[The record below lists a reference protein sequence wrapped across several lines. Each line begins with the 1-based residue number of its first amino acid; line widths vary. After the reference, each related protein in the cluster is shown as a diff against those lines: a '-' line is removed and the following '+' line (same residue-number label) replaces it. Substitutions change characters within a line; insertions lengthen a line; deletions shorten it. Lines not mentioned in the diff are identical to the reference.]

1 MGLLQVDG
9 PQELH
14 IHMREKIQSFGR
26 TLSAM
31 VMPNIGAFIAW
42 GLITAIFINGGWW
55 PNENI
60 AKMVSP
66 MLKYLLPTLIAFT
79 AGKNVGG
86 YRGGV
91 AGAVAAMGVII
102 GTDTPMFL
110 GAMIMGP
117 IAGWCVK
124 KFDKLVEGKIGAGF
138 EMLVDNFSLGIIAM
152 LLAIAGYLAIGHAVA
167 WLTDLLSRGVNWM
180 LAHKL
185 NPLLAVLV
193 DPAKVLFLNN
203 AVNHGIMTPLGI
215 QQAAEMGQSMLF
227 LVDPNPGPGLG
238 ILLACWAFGKGTTKQ
253 SAPGAVVIQLFG
265 GIHEIYFPYVLA
277 RPMLLFP
284 VMIGN
289 ICALS
294 FFTLAN
300 FGLVAPASP
309 GSLISIILM
318 SPRGKT
324 LLGILGVAI
333 GTAVSFLL
341 AWPLVKS
348 RPDFQGEAENDD
360 KPSKGSVSA
369 INLEGLGNISKIYFA
384 CDAGMGSS
392 ALGATRFKA
401 RLMKAGL
408 QDIKCTN
415 CAVGD
420 IPADASLVV
429 CQTSLSDRA
438 RQSGK
443 EVIAIEN
450 FLKDPALDALL
461 QRLKVDS
468 GSVGKAPEADS
479 ADAGGVGQLPPAG
492 ISGATP
498 PPARGRGPRSE
509 RGPEEAL
516 PAEPESAPEE
526 ILTAN
531 NILVSL
537 PSESKEDA
545 IRRAGEMLANGGYV
559 DAEYVDAMLEREKI
573 TTTYMGM
580 GLAIPH
586 GTDSAKQSVKRS
598 GIVVLQYPQGVS
610 FVEDDEPARLVIGIA
625 GVGDEHLEILA
636 KVAGALEDPDVLES
650 LCTTQDREE
659 IYKTLK

>member
-1 MGLLQVDG
+1 MK
-9 PQELH
+9 
-14 IHMREKIQSFGR
+14 EKIQQFGR
-26 TLSAM
+26 ALSAM

-42 GLITAIFINGGWW
+42 GLITAIFIPGGWW
-55 PNENI
+55 PNESI
-60 AKMVSP
+60 AKMVAP

-124 KFDKLVEGKIGAGF
+124 KFDRLVEGKIGAGF

-152 LLAIAGYLAIGHAVA
+152 LLAIAGYLVIGHAVS
-167 WLTDLLSRGVNWM
+167 WITNGLSHGVNWM
-180 LAHKL
+180 LAHKM

-215 QQAAEMGQSMLF
+215 QQAADMGQSMLF

-238 ILLACWAFGKGTTKQ
+238 ILLACWAFGKGNTKQ
-253 SAPGAVVIQLFG
+253 SAPGAVVIQLLG

-277 RPMLLFP
+277 RPILLLA

-294 FFTLAN
+294 FFTLVD

-318 SPRGKT
+318 SPKGKT
-324 LLGILGVAI
+324 LLGILGVLI
-333 GTAVSFLL
+333 GTVVSFLL
-341 AWPLVKS
+341 AWPMVKS
-348 RPDFQGEAENDD
+348 RPDFQGESESG
-360 KPSKGSVSA
+360 PSDGGSPA
-369 INLEGLGNISKIYFA
+369 PLGAVSKIVFA

-408 QDIKCTN
+408 GSIKCTN

-420 IPADASLVV
+420 IPADASIVI
-429 CQTSLSDRA
+429 CQKELAERA
-438 RQSGK
+438 RLSGK
-443 EVIAIEN
+443 EVLAITN
-450 FLKDPALDALL
+450 FLADPALDSLL
-461 QRLKVDS
+461 SRLS
-468 GSVGKAPEADS
+468 TQNTASVGRPTEHSAPAAEKFGLMQPEHS
-479 ADAGGVGQLPPAG
+479 ARQATDEET
-492 ISGATP
+492 GAMQ
-498 PPARGRGPRSE
+498 
-509 RGPEEAL
+509 PEEVPL
-516 PAEPESAPEE
+516 LLKGNV
-526 ILTAN
+526 LTG
-531 NILVSL
+531 LR
-537 PSESKEDA
+537 SESKEEA
-545 IRRAGEMLANGGYV
+545 ILRAGALLEASGYV
-559 DAEYVDAMLEREKI
+559 DEKYAPAMLEREGI
-573 TTTYMGM
+573 TSTYMGM

-586 GTDSAKQSVKRS
+586 GTAQAKESVRRS
-598 GIVVLQYPQGVS
+598 GIVVLQYPEGVD
-610 FVEDDEPARLVIGIA
+610 FDGEKARLVVGIA
-625 GVGDEHLEILA
+625 GVGDEHLSILA
-636 KVAGALEDPDVLES
+636 KVAGALDDEALLERLNTTSDP
-650 LCTTQDREE
+650 EE
-659 IYKTLK
+659 IFETLR

>member
-1 MGLLQVDG
+1 MK
-9 PQELH
+9 
-14 IHMREKIQSFGR
+14 EKIQRFGR
-26 TLSAM
+26 ALSAM

-42 GLITAIFINGGWW
+42 GLITAIFIPGGWW
-55 PNENI
+55 PNESI

-124 KFDKLVEGKIGAGF
+124 RFDKLVEGKVGAGF

-152 LLAIAGYLAIGHAVA
+152 LLSIAGYLVIGHAVS
-167 WLTDLLSRGVNWM
+167 WITDGLSAGVNWM

-238 ILLACWAFGKGTTKQ
+238 ILLACWAFGKGSTRQ
-253 SAPGAVVIQLFG
+253 SAPGAVVIQLLG

-277 RPMLLFP
+277 RPILLLA
-284 VMIGN
+284 VMVGN

-294 FFTLAN
+294 FFTLVD

-318 SPRGKT
+318 SPKGKT
-324 LLGILGVAI
+324 LLGILGVLI
-333 GTAVSFLL
+333 GTVVSFLL
-341 AWPLVKS
+341 AAPMVKS
-348 RPDFQGEAENDD
+348 RPDFQGESE
-360 KPSKGSVSA
+360 SA
-369 INLEGLGNISKIYFA
+369 PASGADSAGPAIAGGIIRKIVFA

-420 IPADASLVV
+420 IPADASLVI
-429 CQTSLSDRA
+429 CQKELADRA
-438 RQSGK
+438 RLSGK
-443 EVIAIEN
+443 EVLAITN
-450 FLKDPALDALL
+450 FLSDPALDALL
-461 QRLKVDS
+461 ERLSPLSFRPSEAS
-468 GSVGKAPEADS
+468 GEIPI
-479 ADAGGVGQLPPAG
+479 L
-492 ISGATP
+492 
-498 PPARGRGPRSE
+498 
-509 RGPEEAL
+509 AL
-516 PAEPESAPEE
+516 RN
-526 ILTAN
+526 ILTGLQPEDKDAA
-531 NILVSL
+531 IL
-537 PSESKEDA
+537 
-545 IRRAGEMLANGGYV
+545 RAGTLLEESGYV
-559 DAEYVDAMLEREKI
+559 EAGYAAAMLERER
-573 TTTYMGM
+573 TATTYMGM
-580 GLAIPH
+580 GVAIPH
-586 GTDSAKQSVKRS
+586 GTAEAKAKVSRS
-598 GIVVLQYPQGVS
+598 GIVVLQYPDGVD
-610 FVEDDEPARLVIGIA
+610 FGGEKARLVIGIA
-625 GVGDEHLEILA
+625 GAGDEHLDILA
-636 KVAGALEDPDVLES
+636 RVSTALEDPDTLEK
-650 LCTTQDREE
+650 LCTTPNAHVILEALNQ
-659 IYKTLK
+659 

>member
-1 MGLLQVDG
+1 MHLAG
-9 PQELH
+9 
-14 IHMREKIQSFGR
+14 MKEKIQRFGR
-26 TLSAM
+26 ALSAM

-42 GLITAIFINGGWW
+42 GLITAIFIPGGWW

-60 AKMVSP
+60 AKMVGP

-117 IAGWCVK
+117 VAGWCVK
-124 KFDKLVEGKIGAGF
+124 RFDKLVEGKVGAGF

-152 LLAIAGYLAIGHAVA
+152 LLAIAGYMVIGHAVS
-167 WLTDLLSRGVNWM
+167 WLTNGLAAGVNWM

-215 QQAAEMGQSMLF
+215 QQAAEIGQSMLF

-253 SAPGAVVIQLFG
+253 SAPGAVVIQLLG

-277 RPMLLFP
+277 RPILLLA
-284 VMIGN
+284 VMVGN
-289 ICALS
+289 ICALT
-294 FFTLAN
+294 FFTVVD

-318 SPRGKT
+318 SPKGKT
-324 LLGILGVAI
+324 LLGILGVLI
-333 GTAVSFLL
+333 GTVVSFLL
-341 AWPLVKS
+341 AAPMVKS
-348 RPDFQGEAENDD
+348 RPDFQGESEGAPVP
-360 KPSKGSVSA
+360 PSAPSASSASVA
-369 INLEGLGNISKIYFA
+369 GFISKIVFA

-429 CQTSLSDRA
+429 CQRELAERA
-438 RQSGK
+438 ALSGK
-443 EVIAIEN
+443 EVMAITN
-450 FLKDPALDALL
+450 FLSDPALDALL
-461 QRLKVDS
+461 ERL
-468 GSVGKAPEADS
+468 SVQG
-479 ADAGGVGQLPPAG
+479 
-492 ISGATP
+492 SGA
-498 PPARGRGPRSE
+498 SE
-509 RGPEEAL
+509 SGGSGLSAGCINPNLSASCGETDAEQEAPLDEPL
-516 PAEPESAPEE
+516 PLLAEGN
-526 ILTAN
+526 ILTGLAG
-531 NILVSL
+531 
-537 PSESKEDA
+537 ESKEEA
-545 IRRAGEMLANGGYV
+545 VLRAGHMLEAAGYV
-559 DAEYVDAMLEREKI
+559 DVGYAEAMLERESVA
-573 TTTYMGM
+573 TTYMGS
-580 GLAIPH
+580 GVAIPH
-586 GTDSAKQSVKRS
+586 GTAEAKTKVRKS
-598 GIVVLQYPQGVS
+598 GIVVLQYPEGVD
-610 FVEDDEPARLVIGIA
+610 FGDEKARLVIGIA
-625 GVGDEHLEILA
+625 GVGDDHLEILA
-636 KVAGALEDPDVLES
+636 KLATALEDPD
-650 LCTTQDREE
+650 
-659 IYKTLK
+659 TLNILFTSPNSRKLYDALMS

>member
-1 MGLLQVDG
+1 MSEILRFLSYKISKKILS
-9 PQELH
+9 LH
-14 IHMREKIQSFGR
+14 PVKEKIQTFGR
-26 TLSAM
+26 ALSAM

-42 GLITAIFINGGWW
+42 GLITAIFIQGGWW

-60 AKMVSP
+60 AKMVAP

-152 LLAIAGYLAIGHAVA
+152 LLAIAGYLVIGHAVA
-167 WLTDLLSRGVNWM
+167 WITGLLSGGVNWM

-238 ILLACWAFGKGTTKQ
+238 ILLACWAFGKGNTKQ

-277 RPMLLFP
+277 RPILLLA
-284 VMIGN
+284 VMVGN
-289 ICALS
+289 ICALG
-294 FFTLAN
+294 FYTLVD

-318 SPRGKT
+318 SPKGKT
-324 LLGILGVAI
+324 LLGILGVLI
-333 GTAVSFLL
+333 GTAISFLL
-341 AWPLVKS
+341 AAPMVKA
-348 RPDFQGEAENDD
+348 RPDFQGESE
-360 KPSKGSVSA
+360 GSPLLPGTDGSTPLSA
-369 INLEGLGNISKIYFA
+369 SGISKIVFA

-408 QDIKCTN
+408 GAIKCTN

-420 IPADASLVV
+420 IPADASLVI
-429 CQTSLSDRA
+429 CQRELEQRA
-438 RQSGK
+438 RTSGK
-443 EVIAIEN
+443 EVLAITN
-450 FLKDPALDALL
+450 FLSDPALDSLL
-461 QRLKVDS
+461 ARL
-468 GSVGKAPEADS
+468 
-479 ADAGGVGQLPPAG
+479 
-492 ISGATP
+492 
-498 PPARGRGPRSE
+498 
-509 RGPEEAL
+509 
-516 PAEPESAPEE
+516 SAPPVLQKSN
-526 ILTAN
+526 ILTG
-531 NILVSL
+531 L

-545 IRRAGEMLANGGYV
+545 IRRAGGLLCSSGYV
-559 DAEYVDAMLEREKI
+559 SEDYIGAMLEREKV
-573 TTTYMGM
+573 TSTYMGM

-586 GTDSAKQSVKRS
+586 GTAGAKDKVLRS
-598 GIVVLQYPQGVS
+598 GIVVLQYPEGVD
-610 FVEDDEPARLVIGIA
+610 FDGEKARLIVGIA
-625 GVGDEHLEILA
+625 GVGDEHLDILA
-636 KVAGALEDPDVLES
+636 KVAGALDDEALLER
-650 LCTTQDREE
+650 LGTTNDSEE

>member
-1 MGLLQVDG
+1 
-9 PQELH
+9 
-14 IHMREKIQSFGR
+14 
-26 TLSAM
+26 M

-42 GLITAIFINGGWW
+42 GLITAIFIPGGWW
-55 PNENI
+55 PNESI
-60 AKMVSP
+60 ANMVAP

-124 KFDKLVEGKIGAGF
+124 KFDRLVEGKIGAGF

-152 LLAIAGYLAIGHAVA
+152 LLAIAGYLVIGHAVS
-167 WLTDLLSRGVNWM
+167 WITNGLSHGVNWM
-180 LAHKL
+180 LAHKM

-215 QQAAEMGQSMLF
+215 QQAADMGQSMLF

-238 ILLACWAFGKGTTKQ
+238 ILLACWAFGKGNTKQ
-253 SAPGAVVIQLFG
+253 SAPGAVVIQLLG

-277 RPMLLFP
+277 RPILLLA

-294 FFTLAN
+294 FFTLVD

-318 SPRGKT
+318 SPKGKT
-324 LLGILGVAI
+324 LLGILGVLI
-333 GTAVSFLL
+333 GTVVSFLL
-341 AWPLVKS
+341 AWPMVKS
-348 RPDFQGEAENDD
+348 RPDFQGESESEPAGD
-360 KPSKGSVSA
+360 GSPVPA
-369 INLEGLGNISKIYFA
+369 GTISKIVFA

-408 QDIKCTN
+408 GKIKCTN

-429 CQTSLSDRA
+429 CQRELAERA
-438 RQSGK
+438 RLSGK
-443 EVIAIEN
+443 EVLAITN
-450 FLKDPALDALL
+450 FLADPALDALL
-461 QRLKVDS
+461 DRLSSQVSAAAGYSDPAAEKFGLMPPDQNNLQ
-468 GSVGKAPEADS
+468 GAGKETKEVPM
-479 ADAGGVGQLPPAG
+479 LM
-492 ISGATP
+492 
-498 PPARGRGPRSE
+498 RSN
-509 RGPEEAL
+509 
-516 PAEPESAPEE
+516 
-526 ILTAN
+526 ILTG
-531 NILVSL
+531 L
-537 PSESKEDA
+537 PSESKEEA
-545 IRRAGEMLANGGYV
+545 ILRAGALLEASGYV
-559 DAEYVDAMLEREKI
+559 DEKYAPAMLEREGI
-573 TTTYMGM
+573 SSTYMGM

-586 GTDSAKQSVKRS
+586 GTAEAKESVLRS
-598 GIVVLQYPQGVS
+598 GIVVLQYPEGVD
-610 FVEDDEPARLVIGIA
+610 FDGEKARLIVGIA
-625 GVGDEHLEILA
+625 GVGDEHLSILA
-636 KVAGALEDPDVLES
+636 KVAGALDDEALLEKLSTTPDP
-650 LCTTQDREE
+650 EE
-659 IYKTLK
+659 IYKALQ

>member
-1 MGLLQVDG
+1 MLM
-9 PQELH
+9 PCKFN
-14 IHMREKIQSFGR
+14 KIFVIFTNSMKESIQKFGR
-26 TLSAM
+26 ALSSM

-42 GLITAIFINGGWW
+42 GLITAIFISGGWW

-91 AGAVAAMGVII
+91 AGAVATMGVII

-110 GAMIMGP
+110 GAMMMGP
-117 IAGWCVK
+117 LAGWCVK
-124 KFDKLVEGKIGAGF
+124 KFDKAVEGKISAGF

-152 LLAIAGYLAIGHAVA
+152 LLSIAGYLVIGHAVA
-167 WLTDLLSRGVNWM
+167 WLTGVLSSGVNWM
-180 LAHKL
+180 LAHKM

-253 SAPGAVVIQLFG
+253 SAPGAAVIQLFG

-277 RPMLLFP
+277 RPILLFA
-284 VMIGN
+284 VMAGN

-294 FFTLAN
+294 FFTMVD

-318 SPRGKT
+318 SPKGKT
-324 LLGILGVAI
+324 LLGILGVLI

-341 AWPLVKS
+341 SWPMIKA
-348 RPDFQGEAENDD
+348 RPDFQGESESAKEAE
-360 KPSKGSVSA
+360 SA
-369 INLEGLGNISKIYFA
+369 PEEEPAPVRELPRIEKIVFA

-392 ALGATRFKA
+392 TLGATRFKS
-401 RLMKAGL
+401 RMMKAGIE
-408 QDIKCTN
+408 DVKCTN
-415 CAVGD
+415 CPVGE

-429 CQTSLSDRA
+429 CQHELEERA
-438 RQSGK
+438 GRSGK
-443 EVIAIEN
+443 RIVAISN
-450 FLKDPALDALL
+450 FLSDPALDALL
-461 QRLKVDS
+461 EQLQMPLPET
-468 GSVGKAPEADS
+468 GEEAPAEEPA
-479 ADAGGVGQLPPAG
+479 PAG
-492 ISGATP
+492 P
-498 PPARGRGPRSE
+498 EVQPAGLASMLRRSNVFV
-509 RGPEEAL
+509 GLKP
-516 PAEPESAPEE
+516 
-526 ILTAN
+526 
-531 NILVSL
+531 
-537 PSESKEDA
+537 ESKEDA
-545 IRRAGEMLANGGYV
+545 IRRAGELLAASGYV
-559 DAEYVDAMLEREKI
+559 EGFYVDAMLEREKLA
-573 TTTYMGM
+573 TTYMGM

-586 GTDSAKQSVKRS
+586 GTAEAKASVLHS
-598 GIVVLQYPQGVS
+598 GVVVLQYPEGVD
-610 FVEDDEPARLVIGIA
+610 FGDEKARLIIGIA
-625 GVGDEHLEILA
+625 GAGDEHLEILA
-636 KVAGALEDPDVLES
+636 KVSATLDDPEVLELLCTTTDPDVIFRALN
-650 LCTTQDREE
+650 
-659 IYKTLK
+659 

>member
-1 MGLLQVDG
+1 MHKPKNTYLYYSDINDQ
-9 PQELH
+9 
-14 IHMREKIQSFGR
+14 MKEKIQRFGR
-26 TLSAM
+26 ALSAM

-42 GLITAIFINGGWW
+42 GLITAIFIPGGWW

-60 AKMVSP
+60 STMVGP

-124 KFDKLVEGKIGAGF
+124 RFDRLVEGKVGAGF

-152 LLAIAGYLAIGHAVA
+152 LLAIAGYLVIGHAVSWITGA
-167 WLTDLLSRGVNWM
+167 LSAGVNWM

-238 ILLACWAFGKGTTKQ
+238 ILLACWAFGKGSTKQ
-253 SAPGAVVIQLFG
+253 SAPGAVVIQLLG

-277 RPMLLFP
+277 RPILLLAVML
-284 VMIGN
+284 GN

-294 FFTLAN
+294 FFTLVD

-318 SPRGKT
+318 SPKGKT
-324 LLGILGVAI
+324 LLGILGVLI

-341 AWPLVKS
+341 AWPMVKS
-348 RPDFQGEAENDD
+348 RPDFQGESESAPLPQDTGS
-360 KPSKGSVSA
+360 PSPATPGT
-369 INLEGLGNISKIYFA
+369 IIRKIVFA

-415 CAVGD
+415 AAVGD
-420 IPADASLVV
+420 IPADASLVI
-429 CQTSLSDRA
+429 CQNELADRA
-438 RQSGK
+438 AASGK
-443 EVIAIEN
+443 EVLAITN
-450 FLKDPALDALL
+450 FLSDPALDALL
-461 QRLKVDS
+461 ARLQAQKTGVS
-468 GSVGKAPEADS
+468 ASAEAD
-479 ADAGGVGQLPPAG
+479 AAEQKTALQLL
-492 ISGATP
+492 T
-498 PPARGRGPRSE
+498 
-509 RGPEEAL
+509 EENVLTGL
-516 PAEPESAPEE
+516 P
-526 ILTAN
+526 
-531 NILVSL
+531 V
-537 PSESKEDA
+537 ESKEDA
-545 IRRAGEMLANGGYV
+545 ILRAGRLLEAAGYV
-559 DAEYVDAMLEREKI
+559 EEGYAAAMLERER
-573 TTTYMGM
+573 TATTYMGM
-580 GLAIPH
+580 GVAIPH
-586 GTDSAKQSVKRS
+586 GTAEAKAKVLHS
-598 GIVVLQYPQGVS
+598 GIAVLQYPEGVD
-610 FVEDDEPARLVIGIA
+610 FGGGDKARLVIGIA
-625 GVGDEHLEILA
+625 GVGDEHLDILA
-636 KVAGALEDPDVLES
+636 KLAGVLEDPD
-650 LCTTQDREE
+650 
-659 IYKTLK
+659 TLNLLSETPDSRIICGTLNP